1 MNFQPKIIILED
13 DQFFGKMIKNF
24 LTNQEFKNI
33 QLFHEEDKCIQAIT
47 KEPTILIIDH
57 HLPSSTGL
65 EVIQLVRKINPE
77 IQFIYLS
84 GQKTSKVAIKAF
96 REGAIDYIEKNK
108 DTFIQLKKT
117 IDKYLKEHAHV

>member
-1 MNFQPKIIILED
+1 MNNNPKIVILED
-13 DQFFGKMIKNF
+13 DIFFGKMIKNF
-24 LTNQEFKNI
+24 LVNQEFKNI
-33 QLFHEEDKCIQAIT
+33 QLFHDEEKCIQAIT

-57 HLPSSTGL
+57 HLPNATGL
-65 EVIQLVRKINPE
+65 EVIQIIRKINPD

-108 DTFIQLKKT
+108 DTFVHLKKT
-117 IDKYLKEHAHV
+117 IDRYLTEYVTT